1 MQSLEVF
8 DHTVEVMGDET
19 FGIEKFARILEIG
32 FGECKIGLIPASLD
46 QVLVGSLERSRS
58 HEIKALYILGA
69 NDGVFP
75 PAVME
80 EGILSDQDRAVL
92 NNAGIELASD
102 TRTQAFDGQYLI
114 YRALTTAG
122 NYLRISWSIADHE
135 GKPCGLP
142 GCIPA
147 SEVVFEHHGNE

>member
-1 MQSLEVF
+1 
-8 DHTVEVMGDET
+8 
-19 FGIEKFARILEIG
+19 
-32 FGECKIGLIPASLD
+32 
-46 QVLVGSLERSRS
+46 
-58 HEIKALYILGA
+58 LGA

-135 GKPCGLP
+135 GRTLRPSWLYSGFGSC
-142 GCIPA
+142 
-147 SEVVFEHHGNE
+147 F